1 MRPRISIREYVRQL
15 VRYIDVIFF
24 TAASACFFFFHMT
37 RSGFNL
43 VLLMVYRLSLALMKF
58 FVCLSLIIFSVAFGL
73 FFLPAMLGIM
83 ENDADDD
90 NNDDDPFGH
99 LNEQSLDIHSELLD
113 DLFTGTILVFLL

>member
-1 MRPRISIREYVRQL
+1 
-15 VRYIDVIFF
+15 
-24 TAASACFFFFHMT
+24 
-37 RSGFNL
+37 
-43 VLLMVYRLSLALMKF
+43 
-58 FVCLSLIIFSVAFGL
+58 
-73 FFLPAMLGIM
+73 MLGIM